1 MADRGEAVAR
11 AFPTAVSP
19 ISTRIMALSRG
30 LGRSP
35 PWRRSIHDSAF
46 EYLLCSGITR
56 LFHCRSVESGAYRS
70 HLCILGP
77 TPFHQTLRLFPSAV
91 LSFSITIS
99 FPILHPLHLNI
110 LLLPITLP
118 FLRLCTPPPL
128 PNNHPIC
135 LAILLEA

>member
-1 MADRGEAVAR
+1 MAR

-19 ISTRIMALSRG
+19 ISTRIMALSRR
-30 LGRSP
+30 LDRSP
-35 PWRRSIHDSAF
+35 PWRRWIHDSAF
-46 EYLLCSGITR
+46 EYLLCSDITR
-56 LFHCRSVESGAYRS
+56 LLNCRSVVESGAYRS

-77 TPFHQTLRLFPSAV
+77 TSFHQTLRLFPSAV

-99 FPILHPLHLNI
+99 FPILHALHLNI

-128 PNNHPIC
+128 PNHHPLC